1 MDIRK
6 RTLALLLA
14 SCMLT
19 VPACSEKAADSAEDS
34 AKTSSGITAL
44 PGENEELPDASEEP
58 DPLADALPE
67 KDMGG
72 WTFRMSIF
80 GNGGIRAETY
90 AEEMNGNVVNDA
102 VYTKIANVG
111 DRFNVDIVLTEA
123 CLDDGNDQAVL
134 LKSIAAGEDSC
145 EIAQGH
151 DISMANA
158 SLEGDFI
165 NVYDLPYLDFEK
177 PWWPDATLESM
188 TVLGQMYLMFNNIS
202 YENLTATRVMYFNK
216 SLMTD
221 MGFAYP
227 YETVYEGTWTLDEI
241 RNLSDSAY
249 IDLNGN
255 GKRDAFDQYGFVSPT
270 YFYCCMEPFCL
281 EPYRKDENGGL
292 YYSMDVERTSE
303 LVEKFY
309 NLLFGEGGF
318 KNSYDTVV
326 KLFSDGRAM
335 FDYSTLG
342 DAVNKF
348 NVSEVVY
355 GILPMPKLNE
365 EQDQYYGGST
375 DRPIA
380 VPITVD
386 PANLDSI
393 GLVVEAL
400 NAEGYR
406 NVYPAVYEITM
417 KNRYA
422 DQTDDAKMLDIIHD
436 NTIISFTYLFGN
448 FASAYNKL
456 FETLFN
462 AGTPNTNVAS
472 WKAANNKVQTKYVAK
487 LMKFFTAHADT
498 VNP

>member
-1 MDIRK
+1 
-6 RTLALLLA
+6 
-14 SCMLT
+14 
-19 VPACSEKAADSAEDS
+19 
-34 AKTSSGITAL
+34 
-44 PGENEELPDASEEP
+44 
-58 DPLADALPE
+58 
-67 KDMGG
+67 
-72 WTFRMSIF
+72 
-80 GNGGIRAETY
+80 
-90 AEEMNGNVVNDA
+90 
-102 VYTKIANVG
+102 
-111 DRFNVDIVLTEA
+111 
-123 CLDDGNDQAVL
+123 
-134 LKSIAAGEDSC
+134 
-145 EIAQGH
+145 
-151 DISMANA
+151 
-158 SLEGDFI
+158 
-165 NVYDLPYLDFEK
+165 
-177 PWWPDATLESM
+177 
-188 TVLGQMYLMFNNIS
+188 
-202 YENLTATRVMYFNK
+202 
-216 SLMTD
+216 
-221 MGFAYP
+221 
-227 YETVYEGTWTLDEI
+227 
-241 RNLSDSAY
+241 
-249 IDLNGN
+249 
-255 GKRDAFDQYGFVSPT
+255 
-270 YFYCCMEPFCL
+270 MEPFCL

-318 KNSYDTVV
+318 KNSYDPVV
-326 KLFSDGRAM
+326 KLFTDGRAM

-365 EQDQYYGGST
+365 VQDRYYGGST

-386 PANLDSI
+386 PGNLDGI
-393 GLVVEAL
+393 GIIVEAL
-400 NAEGYR
+400 NAEGYK

-462 AGTPNTNVAS
+462 AGTPSTDVAS
-472 WKAANNKVQTKYVAK
+472 WEAANNKVQTTYAEK
-487 LMKFFTAHADT
+487 LMKFFTAHADA

>member
-14 SCMLT
+14 FCMLT
-19 VPACSEKAADSAEDS
+19 VPACSEKTVDSAEDS

-44 PGENEELPDASEEP
+44 PGENEELPDVSEEP

-80 GNGGIRAETY
+80 GNGAIRAETY

-102 VYTKIANVG
+102 VYTKITNVE

-216 SLMTD
+216 
-221 MGFAYP
+221 
-227 YETVYEGTWTLDEI
+227 
-241 RNLSDSAY
+241 
-249 IDLNGN
+249 
-255 GKRDAFDQYGFVSPT
+255 
-270 YFYCCMEPFCL
+270 
-281 EPYRKDENGGL
+281 
-292 YYSMDVERTSE
+292 
-303 LVEKFY
+303 
-309 NLLFGEGGF
+309 
-318 KNSYDTVV
+318 
-326 KLFSDGRAM
+326 
-335 FDYSTLG
+335 
-342 DAVNKF
+342 
-348 NVSEVVY
+348 
-355 GILPMPKLNE
+355 
-365 EQDQYYGGST
+365 
-375 DRPIA
+375 
-380 VPITVD
+380 
-386 PANLDSI
+386 
-393 GLVVEAL
+393 
-400 NAEGYR
+400 
-406 NVYPAVYEITM
+406 
-417 KNRYA
+417 
-422 DQTDDAKMLDIIHD
+422 
-436 NTIISFTYLFGN
+436 
-448 FASAYNKL
+448 
-456 FETLFN
+456 
-462 AGTPNTNVAS
+462 
-472 WKAANNKVQTKYVAK
+472 
-487 LMKFFTAHADT
+487 
-498 VNP
+498 